1 MADTRQRIVIVE
13 DEAPMCELLTS
24 FFTDRG
30 YIVDAVQNGEEALS
44 RIEDKDCALV
54 ITDIK
59 LPGMS
64 GLELLARIQVDSP
77 EVAVIIMT
85 AFSSISSAVEA
96 MKLGAEDYIA
106 KPFQLDELAI
116 TVEKAVERRNLRRE
130 IKVLR
135 DEVRNRYNF
144 SNIVGRSKP
153 MQQLFEVIK
162 RVAARKDSSALIIGS
177 TGTGKELVARAIH
190 YNSDR
195 RNAPFVPINCSAI
208 PETLLESELFGHQKG
223 AFTGAHETRRG
234 LIEEAQGGT
243 LFLDEINTL
252 SQNLQVKLLRVLQ
265 ERVVRKVGGR
275 ENIPIDIR
283 LVSAS
288 NQNLEEAVKNGE
300 FRQDLY
306 YRLNVVPIFIP
317 DLKDRREDIPLLVH
331 HFLEKFA
338 QQHGEQCRRFSNEA
352 MRVLMTHV
360 WPGNVRELENAIEH
374 ALTMGSGDILMPEDL
389 PGSVTRPERDL
400 VEEAALDDASLA
412 DVERRYILRVLEKT
426 GGHQIRT
433 AEVLGIDRR
442 TLYRRLKQYGYASR
456 RDDGKDLDD
465 GQDLDDGGDLDD
477 AQDFDDASIGEVEAR
492 AAGGS

>member
-1 MADTRQRIVIVE
+1 MGDSRQRIVIVE

-30 YIVDAVQNGEEALS
+30 YAVEAVQNGEEALL
-44 RIEDKDCALV
+44 RLEDKDCALV

-96 MKLGAEDYIA
+96 MKLGAEDYIG

-135 DEVRNRYNF
+135 DEVRGRYNF

-153 MQQLFEVIK
+153 MQQLFEVI
-162 RVAARKDSSALIIGS
+162 RRIAARRDASALITGS

-195 RNAPFVPINCSAI
+195 RNAPFMPINCSAI
-208 PETLLESELFGHQKG
+208 PDTLLESELFGHQKG
-223 AFTGAHETRRG
+223 AFTGAHETKRG

-243 LFLDEINTL
+243 VFLDEINTL
-252 SQNLQVKLLRVLQ
+252 SQSLQVKLLRVLQ
-265 ERVVRKVGGR
+265 ERVVRRVGGR
-275 ENIPIDIR
+275 ENIQIDIR

-288 NQNLEEAVKNGE
+288 NQDLEDAAKRGE
-300 FRQDLY
+300 FRQDLF
-306 YRLNVVPIFIP
+306 YRLNVVPVRLP

-338 QQHGEQCRRFSNEA
+338 QQLGEPVRRFSNDA
-352 MRVLMTHV
+352 MRVLMTHA
-360 WPGNVRELENAIEH
+360 WPGNVRELENAVEH
-374 ALTMGSGDILMPEDL
+374 ALTMGRGELLLPEDL
-389 PGSVTRPERDL
+389 PVSVTAPERDI
-400 VEEAALDDASLA
+400 VSEATLDDLTLA
-412 DVERRYILRVLEKT
+412 ELERRYIVRVLEKM
-426 GGHQIRT
+426 GGHQLKT
-433 AEVLGIDRR
+433 ARVLGIDRR
-442 TLYRRLKQYGYASR
+442 TLYRRLRQYGRAGRDEADEEVLDQSTSEDSAQVTAS
-456 RDDGKDLDD
+456 
-465 GQDLDDGGDLDD
+465 
-477 AQDFDDASIGEVEAR
+477 SI
-492 AAGGS
+492 

>member
-1 MADTRQRIVIVE
+1 MNQRILIVE
-13 DEAPMCELLTS
+13 DEAPMCELLMS
-24 FFTDRG
+24 FFSDKG
-30 YIVDAVQNGEEALS
+30 YRVDTIQNGEGALG
-44 RIEDKDCALV
+44 RLEEQDYALV

-64 GLELLARIQVDSP
+64 GLELLARIRVDWP

-96 MKLGAEDYIA
+96 MKLGAEDYIG

-116 TVEKAVERRNLRRE
+116 TVEKALERLSLRRE
-130 IKVLR
+130 VKELR
-135 DEVRNRYNF
+135 AEVRERYNF

-162 RVAARKDSSALIIGS
+162 RIAARRDASALIIGS

-195 RNAPFVPINCSAI
+195 RDAPFMPINCSAI

-243 LFLDEINTL
+243 VFLDEINTL
-252 SQNLQVKLLRVLQ
+252 SPNLQVKLLRVLQ
-265 ERVVRKVGGR
+265 ERVVRRVGGR

-288 NQNLEEAVKNGE
+288 NQDLEDAVKRNE

-306 YRLNVVPIFIP
+306 YRLNVVPVRLP

-331 HFLEKFA
+331 HFLQKFA
-338 QQHGEQCRRFSNEA
+338 QQHGEPARRFSNEG
-352 MRVLMTHV
+352 MRILMTHT
-360 WPGNVRELENAIEH
+360 WPGNVRELENAVEH
-374 ALTMGSGDILMPEDL
+374 ALTMGSGEVLMPEDL
-389 PGSVTRPERDL
+389 PASVTTPERDI
-400 VEEAALDDASLA
+400 VEEATLDNVTLSE
-412 DVERRYILRVLEKT
+412 VERRYILRILDKMD
-426 GGHQIRT
+426 GHQIKT
-433 AEVLGIDRR
+433 AQILGIDRR
-442 TLYRRLKQYGYASR
+442 TLYRRLRQYGY
-456 RDDGKDLDD
+456 
-465 GQDLDDGGDLDD
+465 GGSL
-477 AQDFDDASIGEVEAR
+477 QEEEEDFDQVGKKSVGAQAFTP
-492 AAGGS
+492 

>member
-1 MADTRQRIVIVE
+1 MTNRNQTIVIVE
-13 DEAPMCELLTS
+13 DEAPMCDLLTS
-24 FFTDRG
+24 FFSDRG
-30 YIVDAVQNGEEALS
+30 YEASAVQNGEEALH
-44 RIEDKDCALV
+44 RLEGGGCALV

-64 GLELLARIQVDSP
+64 GLELLARIHSDWP

-106 KPFQLDELAI
+106 KPFQLDELMI
-116 TVEKAVERRNLRRE
+116 TVEKALERTSLRQE
-130 IKVLR
+130 VKELR
-135 DEVRNRYNF
+135 AEVREKYNF
-144 SNIVGRSKP
+144 SNIIGRSKP

-162 RVAARKDSSALIIGS
+162 RVAARRDSSALITGS

-208 PETLLESELFGHQKG
+208 PEALLESELFGHQKG

-234 LIEEAQGGT
+234 LVEEAQGGT

-288 NQNLEEAVKNGE
+288 NQNLEEAVKQGQ
-300 FRQDLY
+300 FRQDLF
-306 YRLNVVPIFIP
+306 YRLNVVPVMLP

-331 HFLEKFA
+331 YFLEKFA
-338 QQHGEQCRRFSNEA
+338 QQHGEAERRFSGDA
-352 MRVLMTHV
+352 MRLLMTHL
-360 WPGNVRELENAIEH
+360 WPGNVRELENAVEH
-374 ALTMGSGDILMPEDL
+374 ALTMGSGEVLLPEDL
-389 PGSVTRPERDL
+389 PASVTAADRD
-400 VEEAALDDASLA
+400 VVDDAALDNATLA
-412 DVERRYILRVLEKT
+412 EVERRYILRVLEKT
-426 GGHQIRT
+426 GGHQINS
-433 AEVLGIDRR
+433 AEILGIDRR
-442 TLYRRLKQYGYASR
+442 TLYRRLKQYGYGSGGGD
-456 RDDGKDLDD
+456 DDGNGQPEAGDD
-465 GQDLDDGGDLDD
+465 EGTGWNNGGR
-477 AQDFDDASIGEVEAR
+477 AQAR
-492 AAGGS
+492 GSV

>member
-1 MADTRQRIVIVE
+1 MGNINQRLLIVE
-13 DEAPMCELLTS
+13 DEAPMCELLMS
-24 FFTDRG
+24 FFSDKG
-30 YIVDAVQNGEEALS
+30 YRVDTIQNGEGALG
-44 RIEDKDCALV
+44 RLEEQDYALV

-64 GLELLARIQVDSP
+64 GLELLARITVDWP
-77 EVAVIIMT
+77 EAAVIIMT

-96 MKLGAEDYIA
+96 MKLGAEDYIG

-116 TVEKAVERRNLRRE
+116 TVEKALERQSLRRE
-130 IKVLR
+130 VKELR
-135 DEVRNRYNF
+135 AEVRERYNF

-162 RVAARKDSSALIIGS
+162 RIAARRDASALIIGS

-195 RNAPFVPINCSAI
+195 RDAPFMPINCSAI

-243 LFLDEINTL
+243 VFLDEINTL
-252 SQNLQVKLLRVLQ
+252 SPNLQVKLLRVLQ
-265 ERVVRKVGGR
+265 ERVVRRVGGR

-288 NQNLEEAVKNGE
+288 NQDLEDAVKRNE

-306 YRLNVVPIFIP
+306 YRLNVVPVRLP

-331 HFLEKFA
+331 HFLQKFA
-338 QQHGEQCRRFSNEA
+338 QQHGEPSRRFSNEG
-352 MRVLMTHV
+352 MRILMTHT
-360 WPGNVRELENAIEH
+360 WPGNVRELENAVEH
-374 ALTMGSGDILMPEDL
+374 ALTMGSGEVLMPEDL
-389 PGSVTRPERDL
+389 PASVTTPERDI
-400 VEEAALDDASLA
+400 VDEATLDNVTLSE
-412 DVERRYILRVLEKT
+412 VERRYILRILEKMD
-426 GGHQIRT
+426 GHQIKT
-433 AEVLGIDRR
+433 AQILGIDRR
-442 TLYRRLKQYGYASR
+442 TLYRRLRQYGY
-456 RDDGKDLDD
+456 
-465 GQDLDDGGDLDD
+465 
-477 AQDFDDASIGEVEAR
+477 
-492 AAGGS
+492 GGSLQEEEDDFVQVDKKSVGAQAVTP